1 MSTHN
6 HNHTVDFKTAF
17 TIENLPDSQVKISG
31 ELPYVEVASERTAAL
46 IALGRDIEIDGFRK
60 GHIPEAILVK
70 HVGEMRVMA
79 EMAERAI
86 AHAYPHILEE
96 HGIDA
101 IGHPHIEITKIAPEN
116 PLGFTVTVAV
126 LPTITLPD
134 YRTIAKTIN
143 ATKASLEVTDAEV
156 EEKIAD
162 IRRQKAA
169 YERLQNKTVADT
181 DKTIDLPTP
190 ETIKP
195 ADEALPPLTD
205 EIAQSLGQPGQFA
218 GVEDFKT
225 KLKEHLTIEKERDVT
240 AQHRA
245 AITDAI
251 IAEVTVTLPQ
261 VLIESELNQ
270 MFAQM
275 QEDLE
280 RANLKLDDY
289 LTHIKKTKDELRVE
303 WTPAAEKR
311 AKLQLVL
318 NEIAKQETITPD
330 PEALTTQTN
339 ALLDRFKDADR
350 HRVQLYVASV
360 LTNEAVMKQLESYT

>member
-1 MSTHN
+1 MSTHH
-6 HNHTVDFKTAF
+6 HNHTVDFKSAF
-17 TIENLPDSQVKISG
+17 TIETLPASQVKISG

-46 IALGRDIEIDGFRK
+46 VALGRDVKIDGFRK

-70 HVGEMRVMA
+70 HVGEMRIMA

-96 HGIDA
+96 HDIDA
-101 IGHPHIEITKIAPEN
+101 IGQPQIEITKIAPGN
-116 PLGFTVTVAV
+116 PLGFTAIVAV

-134 YRTIAKTIN
+134 YGAIAKTVN
-143 ATKASLEVTDAEV
+143 AGKATATVTDAEV

-162 IRRQKAA
+162 IRRQKAT
-169 YERLQNKTVADT
+169 YERLQNKAATST
-181 DKTIDLPTP
+181 DDSTDLPTP
-190 ETIKP
+190 ETVEP
-195 ADEALPPLTD
+195 ADEVLPPLTD
-205 EIAQSLGQPGQFA
+205 EIAQSLGQPGQFTSA
-218 GVEDFKT
+218 DDFKT
-225 KLKEHLTIEKERDVT
+225 KLREHLTIEKERDTT
-240 AQHRA
+240 ANHRA
-245 AITDAI
+245 ALTDAI

-261 VLIESELNQ
+261 ILIESELNQ

-280 RANLKLDDY
+280 RANLKFDDY
-289 LTHIKKTKDELRVE
+289 LTHIKKSKDELKAE
-303 WTPAAEKR
+303 WTPSADKR

-330 PEALTTQTN
+330 PEALTSQTN
-339 ALLDRFKDADR
+339 ALLERFKDADR

-360 LTNEAVMKQLESYT
+360 LVNEAVMKKLESYN

>member
-1 MSTHN
+1 MPTH
-6 HNHTVDFKTAF
+6 HHHTVDFKTAF
-17 TIENLPDSQVKISG
+17 TIETLPASQVKISR

-46 IALGRDIEIDGFRK
+46 VALGRDIEIDGFRK

-70 HVGEMRVMA
+70 HLGEMRIMA

-96 HGIDA
+96 HNIDA
-101 IGHPHIEITKIAPEN
+101 IGHPQIEITKIAPSN
-116 PLGFTVTVAV
+116 PLGFTATVAV
-126 LPTITLPD
+126 VPAITLPD
-134 YRTIAKTIN
+134 YKSIAKTIN
-143 ATKASLEVTDAEV
+143 ASKAVTVITDNEVD
-156 EEKIAD
+156 EKIAD
-162 IRRQKAA
+162 IRKQKAA
-169 YERLQNKTVADT
+169 YERLQQKAA
-181 DKTIDLPTP
+181 
-190 ETIKP
+190 P
-195 ADEALPPLTD
+195 ADENLSSSETTDPADETLSPLTD
-205 EIAQSLGQPGQFA
+205 EIAQSLGQPGQFS
-218 GVEDFKT
+218 GMGDLKT
-225 KLKEHLTIEKERDVT
+225 KLKEHLTIEKERDAA

-245 AITDAI
+245 ALTDAI
-251 IAEVTVTLPQ
+251 ITEVAVVLPQ
-261 VLIESELNQ
+261 VLIDSELNQ

-280 RANLKLDDY
+280 RANLKFEDY
-289 LTHIKKTKDELRVE
+289 LSHIKKTKEELRAE

-330 PEALTTQTN
+330 PTELADQTN

-360 LTNEAVMKQLESYT
+360 LTNEAVMKKIESYA